1 MSITL
6 DDDFDYTIDERRGA
20 EDDGPALRLGYVP
33 PPSLGEGAGAF
44 GTGTVD
50 KDSEPF
56 LTLRDPSRSTID
68 WNRFVRPA
76 TPEEIKAYDEW
87 EERRAKQGM
96 GAVISQ
102 VFQDRRQAW
111 EQTPDQAAHRMW
123 LERQT
128 GIPQRMLQD
137 GDVLRTAEMRAQMGM
152 DALTLHDA
160 PEQVVSWLKTPGM
173 LEIARDDL
181 ETLKKAGDALQRLA
195 ASKAPTRPGGKWK
208 DLRSGIADV
217 LEGKADVREMQ
228 AAARM
233 SPSVLE
239 PEADVGMSSGV
250 MGLGRGF
257 LASLPKEVRKDVT
270 ASMSRAALSNA
281 DEWRSWAEWVRPE
294 PYVLPKEGTF
304 SRWLSDVVR
313 GTPYTLT
320 GMPVSAALTTG
331 GAVLGGPLGATAGA
345 ALSSLIQT
353 NGEAQTE
360 QAQVWKQLVDQ
371 GMDPA
376 EAYDK
381 SFNEVYL
388 PNFGLL
394 YLSNFLQDRLTFGV
408 PMGRGAAY
416 WAKRGGNLLLSSLFE
431 GGEEIGQSLISNRAL
446 GEENDWGQL
455 LYEGAVGVGVG
466 LVFSGGG
473 TALDAVMGRYRE
485 HRAEA
490 DAARESTRIGVV
502 MDEAVKAAEASK
514 VRERSPEAFDD
525 FVEYVGGQGQ
535 EKVNVDGAVFFQTFG
550 EDAYA
555 AAERLGIAEGLDE
568 AARTGGAVE
577 IPTAAILKNP
587 DLYEK
592 VKNDLRY
599 SDDGMSRNEAQE
611 YERTRGERNRADI
624 DAAASAV
631 RTVQESGEKAERIRD
646 GLRSQFEAL
655 GHKKVGKREAEFYST
670 IWTAAIAN
678 EARYAG
684 VDIEEMAHRPEWN
697 LRFQYDRGAGDISR
711 MRDVYTHPVNAGV
724 DLGQKVPIL
733 DLSGMEGTS
742 TPKELL
748 ARLKDMALKD
758 EAWISRD
765 AEVFATLPRGKKLK
779 HVAYS
784 SRKGDLRQRSSIGGS
799 LDGLV
804 QNAVLIES
812 TPNNDPAKTNVLN
825 FHRLYVPVRTDAGIQ
840 TVRIVAEELK
850 GSDSLKPTDV
860 ELYDVVLEGQ
870 KESPAVNHGLL
881 AKEVVPSPGAPFEL
895 TIADMLRG
903 VKDAEGNPYV
913 GEEYRQSSVRQSEDY
928 DYSDPKTWPEGPG
941 RDEALMLEA
950 WQNFEPDGE
959 IETWPES
966 PEKTEALALREEY
979 GEIET
984 WVENLSR
991 EEFDRMLWSDDPEF
1005 VRKNERGEEIE
1016 NRLRVLARRLRK
1028 KKPKGAEGRLL
1039 QLIEAEEEAAAR
1051 EAETY
1056 YQSAYHGS
1064 PRQSEDYDPSDP
1076 KTWPAGAARDEALN
1090 LLSEIEVLRMGAM
1103 HPNTWQDTRRAREAR
1118 EIRRRKNRLMSVERD
1133 PRTWM
1138 EGPRKD
1144 DALTYRETL
1153 DEDGEVE
1160 LDPNTWMEESPF
1172 KQEALEAWGQYTEL
1186 GEVLTQKQGLGEPLP
1201 QKSIDAYNKVDELLW
1216 MLRAQEQERVG
1227 ERLED
1232 LREEE
1237 FNAVDEEMDR
1247 LDNRYSD
1254 LEDKESRA
1262 MLASAEP
1269 LQDRLETLISAEE
1282 ESAAREAETY
1292 YQQRGPLTF
1301 KLTGKPVSEAYMA
1314 ALEKLEAGE
1323 PVAAEE
1329 YNAIPEIQDARSRT
1343 ATGSTLN
1350 ATDRE
1355 GIRKQVY
1362 DKLMSYGSA
1371 VTEVV
1376 DGRERTVYNGEVRND
1391 HRADIII
1398 GLPASGKSSALVDPI
1413 SSRYKS
1419 MFVDSDEAKKLIPEF
1434 DDGFG
1439 AGYVHEESKRIVTTV
1454 LSDVT
1459 DEGKNIVVPI
1469 VGSDYIKLK
1478 RLYIDGLRQK
1488 GYKVYV
1494 HMADINPN
1502 VAAGRNLRR
1511 FAETGRFVDLAATS
1525 FKYGNKPR
1533 EVFERVKKEGIA
1545 DGYSRIDTTV
1555 FPGRQV
1561 EGTEDISHD
1570 RGDLRERRGR
1580 SLSDVHAPGEGESSQ
1595 TGAAGGGGAAA
1606 GLGAERAG
1614 GTSREGTAPRG
1625 VSGRASGTPLGST
1638 QFTDAETIVT
1648 ILRDGNR
1655 STFLH
1660 ELGHVF
1666 LNSRKK
1672 LALMEGVDDTV
1683 RQDWATLV
1691 EWLEVA
1697 DIDFSKPLS
1706 EVDEKRWRNAHEKFA
1721 AGFEKYLMEGR
1732 APNLDL
1738 ARAFRAFRKWLTD
1751 IYKAVRNVFYVDAD
1765 GNRVEFEIN
1774 DEIRGVMDRMLASE
1788 EEIEESRAVQEA
1800 ERLAHILTE
1809 QGIPDDVAE
1818 RYRDAVAAGA
1828 DAARAKLYK
1837 KLTAELKAE
1846 KQAELKEARKAAH
1859 KQAGAEVWDL
1869 PEYRAL
1875 KALLTPRD
1883 KGGLRLSMPE
1893 LIALYGDAGAE
1904 ALARELPV
1912 GVLANDGLPLA
1923 EAVELLGY
1931 GTPEALLEDLK
1942 RAKKLPPQQAVADR
1956 VRTATAQLESLI
1968 HDPEAL
1974 RAEAER
1980 IMHGRE
1986 RLEWLALE
1994 TEMLDEAA
2002 HRLGKKIGED
2012 ARREERE
2019 RRKQRERDQN
2029 RRAEEDLRG
2038 VFGPE
2043 NLAAMAQA
2051 AEAEAKRIL
2060 AGKRMRDISVSH
2072 YMAAEKRAS
2081 AKALQAAASARFEE
2095 ARQWKRTE
2103 LINHALALEAM
2114 NVREEYEKGRKLLE
2128 RYWPNRRRLRGVMG
2142 NEAFNQIIGLLERLG
2157 VNPEDPAAKDRPRLD
2172 EYLND
2177 LAKKRETM
2185 PPVARWLRD
2194 LDIRDARAS
2203 LANLTPEQFEDVT
2216 KAVTA
2221 LDRIGRLENKLLTAQ
2236 RNETFAETVERL
2248 RAATEKQHGLPG
2260 AQSRATD
2267 QKGVGLFAGA
2277 LASLD
2282 RVETLLR
2289 KADGLEEQGAFWEAI
2304 YLPAQRAYEAEL
2316 VKGKAAKEAIEALL
2330 DKHFEDKR
2338 AFNRFLNEKLD
2349 TGMIDPGTEKKLYW
2363 TGENLLCAM
2372 LNWGNQ
2378 HNRERLVY
2386 GNGLRENALNTRE
2399 AARPADDAQYYA
2411 EYEAGKAVAEAIFER
2426 LATDEMWDFC
2436 QDVWDYLDTFWPEIE
2451 ALEERLN
2458 GAAPEKV
2465 EATPIRTAS
2474 GRVLRGGYYPVRFD
2488 ANADW
2493 TAFVHNEQESVKA
2506 LYEDQTHR
2514 PGTRKGHTKERV
2526 ERVAPRQ
2533 LLLSLDVIAEHTAN
2547 VVHDLTHREAVR
2559 DLYKLIH
2566 DDAVRGLLTHAVG
2579 RAGFEQFSPWIQ
2591 SLAAPSTP
2599 TDKAD
2604 RVFSKAMGNA
2614 AAVQLG
2620 LNMVSSVGQTVSL
2633 VPAAWKL
2640 GLRRVVPAV
2649 LNTLTLRGFWDSKYR
2664 DFAFALSPELADR
2677 INGTDRNIRAALDLE
2692 RSGARKRALSGAKAA
2707 LYVALGWADMAVSLP
2722 VWHAAYEKGMARWND
2737 QRKAVDYA
2745 NYVVRTTNN
2754 AGAAK
2759 DLAQVQRG
2767 GPTRRLFTMYYSAF
2781 GSLYQMFHE
2790 QMTRAGREGVPGKI
2804 KLAAFCFMMFTVQ
2817 SALED
2822 LVKGRA
2828 PLGGDDDDDKSVG
2841 KWLMQGTLLSA
2852 SSMFPIVRDIASGT
2866 TLLGGTG
2873 KFRPS
2878 PALEAGSAF
2887 IKAVDSGA
2895 KVVADAWNGEDVE
2908 AERVVKNMVEA
2919 GGYAFG
2925 LPSVQLLRWYKTF
2938 VRWANGEPD
2947 WSPWELIWH
2956 KRGR

>member
-6 DDDFDYTIDERRGA
+6 DDDFDYTIDERRDA
-20 EDDGPALRLGYVP
+20 EDDGPALRPGYAP
-33 PPSLGEGAGAF
+33 PPSLGEGTATFGAETAGN
-44 GTGTVD
+44 
-50 KDSEPF
+50 DSEPF
-56 LTLRDPSRSTID
+56 LTLRDRSRSTID
-68 WNRFVRPA
+68 WNRFIRPA

-87 EERRAKQGM
+87 EAQRAKQGM

-128 GIPQRMLQD
+128 GIPQRMMKD

-181 ETLKKAGDALQRLA
+181 ETLKKVGDALQQLA
-195 ASKAPTRPGGKWK
+195 ASKAPTRPGNKWK
-208 DLRSGIADV
+208 DFRSGIADA

-239 PEADVGMSSGV
+239 PEGDVGTSSGV

-257 LASLPKEVRKDVT
+257 LASLPKEVRKDV
-270 ASMSRAALSNA
+270 AAAMSRAALSNA
-281 DEWRSWAEWVRPE
+281 DEWRSWAEWVRPD

-353 NGEAQTE
+353 NGEAQLE
-360 QAQVWKQLVDQ
+360 QAHVWRELVDR

-416 WAKRGGNLLLSSLFE
+416 WVKRGGNLLLSSLFE

-473 TALDAVMGRYRE
+473 TALGTAMGQYRE

-490 DAARESTRIGVV
+490 GEARESTRIGAV
-502 MDEAVKAAEASK
+502 MDEAVKAAEASR

-525 FVEYVGGQGQ
+525 FVEHVGGQGQ

-555 AAERLGIAEGLDE
+555 AAERLGIGDGLDE

-587 DLYEK
+587 DIYEK

-611 YERTRGERNRADI
+611 YERTRDERNRADI
-624 DAAASAV
+624 DAAASAM
-631 RTVQESGEKAERIRD
+631 RTVQEAGEKAERIRD
-646 GLRSQFEAL
+646 GLRTQFEAL
-655 GHKKVGKREAEFYST
+655 GHKKVGRREAEFYST

-684 VDIEEMAHRPEWN
+684 VDIEEMARRPEWN
-697 LRFQYDRGAGDISR
+697 LRFQYDRGTGDISM

-748 ARLKDMALKD
+748 TRLKDMALKD

-784 SRKGDLRQRSSIGGS
+784 SRMPANREARALRSNIASG
-799 LDGLV
+799 LDELV

-825 FHRLYVPVRTDAGIQ
+825 FHRIYVPVRTDAGIQ
-840 TVRIVAEELK
+840 AVRIVAEELK
-850 GSDSLKPTDV
+850 DSDRLKPTDV

-870 KESPAVNHGLL
+870 KESPAVSHGLL

-913 GEEYRQSSVRQSEDY
+913 GEEYRQSSVR
-928 DYSDPKTWPEGPG
+928 
-941 RDEALMLEA
+941 R
-950 WQNFEPDGE
+950 
-959 IETWPES
+959 
-966 PEKTEALALREEY
+966 
-979 GEIET
+979 
-984 WVENLSR
+984 
-991 EEFDRMLWSDDPEF
+991 
-1005 VRKNERGEEIE
+1005 
-1016 NRLRVLARRLRK
+1016 
-1028 KKPKGAEGRLL
+1028 
-1039 QLIEAEEEAAAR
+1039 
-1051 EAETY
+1051 
-1056 YQSAYHGS
+1056 
-1064 PRQSEDYDPSDP
+1064 SEDYDPGDP
-1076 KTWPAGAARDEALN
+1076 KTWPAGPARDEALD
-1090 LLSEIEVLRMGAM
+1090 LLSDIEVLRMGAM
-1103 HPNTWQDTRRAREAR
+1103 HPNTWQDTRRAREAL
-1118 EIRRRKNRLMSVERD
+1118 EIVHRKNRLMSVERE
-1133 PRTWM
+1133 PSTWTDST
-1138 EGPRKD
+1138 RKD

-1160 LDPNTWMEESPF
+1160 LDPNTWMGDSPY

-1186 GEVLTQKQGLGEPLP
+1186 GEVLTKKQGLGEPLP
-1201 QKSIDAYNKVDELLW
+1201 QKSVDAYNKVDELLW
-1216 MLRAQEQERVG
+1216 GLRAQEQERVE
-1227 ERLED
+1227 ERLKE
-1232 LREEE
+1232 LQEKE

-1269 LQDRLETLISAEE
+1269 LQDRLEALISAEE
-1282 ESAAREAETY
+1282 EAAAREAETY
-1292 YQQRGPLTF
+1292 YQKRAPLTF

-1355 GIRKQVY
+1355 AIRKQVY

-1376 DGRERTVYNGEVRND
+1376 DGQKRTVYNGEVRND

-1413 SSRYKS
+1413 SSKYKS
-1419 MFVDSDEAKKLIPEF
+1419 MIVDSDEAKKLIPEF

-1439 AGYVHEESKRIVTTV
+1439 AGYVHEESKRIVADVTEF
-1454 LSDVT
+1454 VT
-1459 DEGKNIVVPI
+1459 DEGRNVVIPI
-1469 VGSDYIKLK
+1469 VGSNYAKLK
-1478 RLYIDGLRQK
+1478 KRYIDDLRQK
-1488 GYKVYV
+1488 GYKVYI

-1511 FAETGRFVDLAATS
+1511 FAETGRFVDLEATS
-1525 FKYGNKPR
+1525 FKYGNEPR

-1545 DGYSRIDTTV
+1545 DGYSRIDTTA

-1580 SLSDVHAPGEGESSQ
+1580 VLGEDPGNQGRESSQ
-1595 TGAAGGGGAAA
+1595 TGAAGGRRAAEE
-1606 GLGAERAG
+1606 LSAERAG
-1614 GTSREGTAPRG
+1614 GTSREGTAPRT
-1625 VSGRASGTPLGST
+1625 VSERTPDMPLGST
-1638 QFTDAETIVT
+1638 QFSDAETIVS
-1648 ILRDGNR
+1648 ILKDGNR

-1666 LNSRKK
+1666 LNSRKN
-1672 LALMEGVDDTV
+1672 LALMEGIDEIV
-1683 RQDWATLV
+1683 RQDWTTLV
-1691 EWLEVA
+1691 EWLEVP

-1706 EVDEKRWRNAHEKFA
+1706 EADEKRWRNAHEKFA
-1721 AGFEKYLMEGR
+1721 AGFEKYLMEGK

-1751 IYKAVRNVFYVDAD
+1751 IYRAVRNVFYVDAD

-1774 DEIRGVMDRMLASE
+1774 DAIRGVMDRMLASE
-1788 EEIEESRAVQEA
+1788 EEIEESRAVREA

-1818 RYRDAVAAGA
+1818 RYKDAVVAGA
-1828 DAARAKLYK
+1828 DAARAKLMK
-1837 KLTAELKAE
+1837 KLSAELKAE
-1846 KQAELKEARKAAH
+1846 KQAELKEARKQAK
-1859 KQAGAEVWDL
+1859 KQAGAEVWNL

-1912 GVLANDGLPLA
+1912 GVIANDSLSPA
-1923 EAVELLGY
+1923 EAAELLGY
-1931 GTPEALLEDLK
+1931 GTPEELLEDLK
-1942 RAKKLPPQQAVADR
+1942 RAKNLPPQKAVADR
-1956 VRTATAQLESLI
+1956 VKAATAQLESLI

-2002 HRLGKKIGED
+2002 RRLGRKIGED
-2012 ARREERE
+2012 ARREGRERE
-2019 RRKQRERDQN
+2019 RQRDREQN
-2029 RRAEEDLRG
+2029 RRGEEDLRG

-2043 NLAAMAQA
+2043 NLAAMAKA
-2051 AEAEAKRIL
+2051 AETEAKRII
-2060 AGKRMRDISVSH
+2060 AGKRMRDISVPS

-2081 AKALQAAASARFEE
+2081 AKALQAAAAARFEE

-2128 RYWPNRRRLRGVMG
+2128 RYYPNRRRLRGVIG
-2142 NEAFNQIIGLLERLG
+2142 SEAFNQIIGLLERLG
-2157 VNPEDPAAKDRPRLD
+2157 VNPEDPAVKDRPRLD
-2172 EYLND
+2172 EYLDD

-2203 LANLTPEQFEDVT
+2203 LANLNPEQFEDVT

-2236 RNETFAETVERL
+2236 RDETFAETVERL
-2248 RAATEKQHGLPG
+2248 RAATEKHHGLPG

-2289 KADGLEEQGAFWEAI
+2289 QADGLEEQGPFWEAI

-2330 DKHFEDKR
+2330 DKHFKDKK

-2386 GNGLRENALNTRE
+2386 GNGLRENAVGSTE
-2399 AARPADDAQYYA
+2399 RPADDAQYYA
-2411 EYEAGKAVAEAIFER
+2411 EYEAGKAVAEAIFNR
-2426 LATDEMWDFC
+2426 LSSDAMWDFC

-2474 GRVLRGGYYPVRFD
+2474 GKVLRGGYYPVRFD

-2547 VVHDLTHREAVR
+2547 VVHDLTHREIVR

-2640 GLRRVVPAV
+2640 GLRRVIPAV

-2677 INGTDRNIRAALDLE
+2677 INGTDRNIRAALALE
-2692 RSGARKRALSGAKAA
+2692 RSGVGKRALSGAKAA

-2722 VWHAAYEKGMARWND
+2722 VWHAAYEKGVSRWND

-2759 DLAQVQRG
+2759 DLAQMQRG

-2790 QMTRAGREGVPGKI
+2790 QMIQARREGIPGKV

-2828 PLGGDDDDDKSVG
+2828 PLGGDDDNDKSVG
-2841 KWLMQGTLLSA
+2841 KWLMRGTLLSA

-2866 TLLGGTG
+2866 TLLGGAG

-2887 IKAVDSGA
+2887 IKAIDSGA
-2895 KVVADAWNGEDVE
+2895 KAVVDIWDGEDVE

-2938 VRWANGEPD
+2938 VRWTNGEPD

>member
-1 MSITL
+1 MSITI
-6 DDDFDYTIDERRGA
+6 DDDFDYTEGGHREAD
-20 EDDGPALRLGYVP
+20 DDGPALRPGYVP
-33 PPSLGEGAGAF
+33 LPPLENGGGTGGLGLGEE
-44 GTGTVD
+44 D
-50 KDSEPF
+50 PEPF

-87 EERRAKQGM
+87 EERRAKEGM

-102 VFQDRRQAW
+102 VFADRRQAW
-111 EQTPDQAAHRMW
+111 EQTPKEAAYRMW

-128 GIPQRMLQD
+128 GISQRMLQD
-137 GDVLRTAEMRAQMGM
+137 PDMLRTAEMRAQMGM

-173 LEIARDDL
+173 LDVARDDL
-181 ETLKKAGDALQRLA
+181 ETLKKLGDALQRLA
-195 ASKAPTRPGGKWK
+195 ASRAPTRPGSKWK
-208 DLRSGIADV
+208 DFQSGIADV

-239 PEADVGMSSGV
+239 PEADVGVSSGV

-257 LASLPKEVRKDVT
+257 LASLPKEVRKDVA

-281 DEWRSWAEWVRPE
+281 AEWRSWAEWVRPE

-313 GTPYTLT
+313 GTPYSLT

-360 QAQVWKQLVDQ
+360 QAQVWKQLVAR

-408 PMGRGAAY
+408 PLGKGAAY
-416 WAKRGGNLLLSSLFE
+416 WLRRGGNLLLSSLFE

-446 GEENDWGQL
+446 GEENDWGRL

-466 LVFSGGG
+466 LVFGGGG
-473 TALDAVMGRYRE
+473 TALDTAMGRYRE

-490 DAARESTRIGVV
+490 AAARESARFGAV
-502 MDEAVKAAEASK
+502 MDEAVKAAEASR

-525 FVEYVGGQGQ
+525 FVEYVSGQGQ

-550 EDAYA
+550 EDAYV

-568 AARTGGAVE
+568 AVRTGGAVE

-592 VKNDLRY
+592 VKDDLRY
-599 SDDGMSRNEAQE
+599 SDDGMSRNEARE
-611 YERTRGERNRADI
+611 FERTRDERNRADI

-631 RTVQESGEKAERIRD
+631 RTVQEAGEKAERIQD
-646 GLRSQFEAL
+646 GLRAQFEAL

-670 IWTAAIAN
+670 IWTAALAN

-684 VDIEEMAHRPEWN
+684 VDIEEMARRPEWN
-697 LRFQYDRGAGDISR
+697 LRFQYDRGTDDVRR
-711 MRDVYTHPVNAGV
+711 MRGVYRQPINAGV
-724 DLGQKVPIL
+724 NLEQKVPVVDISGKLEDALGTTPQDIL
-733 DLSGMEGTS
+733 NFLRSEFIGQEPDISADAQAMIGVPSGN
-742 TPKELL
+742 K
-748 ARLKDMALKD
+748 AR
-758 EAWISRD
+758 
-765 AEVFATLPRGKKLK
+765 
-779 HVAYS
+779 HVV
-784 SRKGDLRQRSSIGGS
+784 RSSQRGLSYEDITQRTAGLLS
-799 LDGLV
+799 LREIL
-804 QNAVLIES
+804 QNAHLIES
-812 TPNNDPAKTNVLN
+812 HDNQKAKKELVGRI
-825 FHRLYVPVRTDAGIQ
+825 HRFYVPVWTGGEQPRVI
-840 TVRIVAEELK
+840 RISAQEKVD
-850 GSDSLKPTDV
+850 SDGRIPLTLD
-860 ELYDVVLEGQ
+860 LYDVIMEDKNEPPRLSVASP
-870 KESPAVNHGLL
+870 ESTPA
-881 AKEVVPSPGAPFEL
+881 ERQIRRPDEIS
-895 TIADMLRG
+895 IRDMLRG

-913 GEEYRQSSVRQSEDY
+913 GEEYQQSSARQSEEY
-928 DYSDPKTWPEGPG
+928 DPGDPKTWPAGPA
-941 RDEALMLEA
+941 RDEALVLEA
-950 WQNFEPDGE
+950 WQNLENDDEP
-959 IETWPES
+959 ETWPES
-966 PEKTEALALREEY
+966 PEKTEALALQKEY
-979 GEIET
+979 GEIEA
-984 WVENLSR
+984 WVESHTV
-991 EEFDRMLWSDDPEF
+991 EEVLANDEL
-1005 VRKNERGEEIE
+1005 NERGVAIE
-1016 NRLRVLARRLRK
+1016 KRLRDLRKELRK
-1028 KKPKGAEGRLL
+1028 KKPKGTERRLL

-1056 YQSAYHGS
+1056 YQTTYQGS
-1064 PRQSEDYDPSDP
+1064 PHRGIKKMSLKYIGTGEGSLAYGYGMYSAGNRDVAQDYRVALGG
-1076 KTWPAGAARDEALN
+1076 AGYTVGGRNIN
-1090 LLSEIEVLRMGAM
+1090 LLIEKAEQGRDYVMAEVLGEIAGSHKTIGELRQEYTKENGYDDAGDYQKALDKVERQGLKGDGQLYRLEV
-1103 HPNTWQDTRRAREAR
+1103 PENDVLLDWDAPFSKQPEKVKTAIR
-1118 EIRRRKNRLMSVERD
+1118 EIAAK
-1133 PRTWM
+1133 
-1138 EGPRKD
+1138 
-1144 DALTYRETL
+1144 LTPEDIEQL
-1153 DEDGEVE
+1153 GGNPDMLLFDEM
-1160 LDPNTWMEESPF
+1160 T
-1172 KQEALEAWGQYTEL
+1172 GQQLY
-1186 GEVLTQKQGLGEPLP
+1186 
-1201 QKSIDAYNKVDELLW
+1201 
-1216 MLRAQEQERVG
+1216 
-1227 ERLED
+1227 
-1232 LREEE
+1232 
-1237 FNAVDEEMDR
+1237 
-1247 LDNRYSD
+1247 
-1254 LEDKESRA
+1254 A
-1262 MLASAEP
+1262 MLAWLPSVDSEK
-1269 LQDRLETLISAEE
+1269 
-1282 ESAAREAETY
+1282 AASMLLLKHGIPGLRYLDGNSRNKGEGTHNFVIWDEDAMSIEETY
-1292 YQQRGPLTF
+1292 YQRQGEEKLAQDEKAWATLIDRFLDNNLSGREKGAPLPVMTTPLVLS
-1301 KLTGKPVSEAYMA
+1301 LTGVEVLPVEIHARNLDKILNGKHEIAPETLKQIPRAIADPIMIFRSPADESKGRDSRVI
-1314 ALEKLEAGE
+1314 LTELTEKDTDGKDRSI
-1323 PVAAEE
+1323 VAAITLERANTR
-1329 YNAIPEIQDARSRT
+1329 YGYEINE
-1343 ATGSTLN
+1343 L
-1350 ATDRE
+1350 
-1355 GIRKQVY
+1355 
-1362 DKLMSYGSA
+1362 
-1371 VTEVV
+1371 
-1376 DGRERTVYNGEVRND
+1376 
-1391 HRADIII
+1391 
-1398 GLPASGKSSALVDPI
+1398 
-1413 SSRYKS
+1413 
-1419 MFVDSDEAKKLIPEF
+1419 
-1434 DDGFG
+1434 
-1439 AGYVHEESKRIVTTV
+1439 
-1454 LSDVT
+1454 
-1459 DEGKNIVVPI
+1459 
-1469 VGSDYIKLK
+1469 
-1478 RLYIDGLRQK
+1478 
-1488 GYKVYV
+1488 
-1494 HMADINPN
+1494 
-1502 VAAGRNLRR
+1502 
-1511 FAETGRFVDLAATS
+1511 
-1525 FKYGNKPR
+1525 
-1533 EVFERVKKEGIA
+1533 
-1545 DGYSRIDTTV
+1545 TTV
-1555 FPGRQV
+1555 FRKDVSSRQNLTPELDV
-1561 EGTEDISHD
+1561 LDWMTRRRKDGSPMNLLLYLNRNKGLEWLDHTGTSPKASSLFQDPYVQSVPNEA
-1570 RGDLRERRGR
+1570 DLDNLRA
-1580 SLSDVHAPGEGESSQ
+1580 SAPGFYQ
-1595 TGAAGGGGAAA
+1595 DT
-1606 GLGAERAG
+1606 
-1614 GTSREGTAPRG
+1614 
-1625 VSGRASGTPLGST
+1625 GTPLGST
-1638 QFTDAETIVT
+1638 RFGEAETIVT
-1648 ILRDGNR
+1648 ILKDGNR

-1666 LNSRKK
+1666 LNSRKN
-1672 LALMEGVDDTV
+1672 LALMEGIDETI
-1683 RQDWATLV
+1683 RQDWTTLV

-1706 EVDEKRWRNAHEKFA
+1706 EADEKRWRNAHEKFA
-1721 AGFEKYLMEGR
+1721 AGFEKYLMEGK
-1732 APNLDL
+1732 APSLDL

-1751 IYKAVRNVFYVDAD
+1751 IYRAVRNVFYVDAD

-1788 EEIEESRAVQEA
+1788 EEIEESRAVHEA

-1809 QGIPDDVAE
+1809 QGIPDEVAE
-1818 RYRDAVAAGA
+1818 RYKDAVAAGA
-1828 DAARAKLYK
+1828 DAARARLYR

-1846 KQAELKEARKAAH
+1846 KQAELKEARRAAR
-1859 KQAGAEVWDL
+1859 KQAGTEVWSL

-1875 KALLTPRD
+1875 RALLTPRD
-1883 KGGLRLSMPE
+1883 KSGLRLSMPE

-1912 GVLANDGLPLA
+1912 GVTANDGLPLA

-1942 RAKKLPPQQAVADR
+1942 RAKSLPPQKAVADR
-1956 VRTATAQLESLI
+1956 VRAATAQLESLC

-1974 RAEAER
+1974 RAEVER

-2043 NLAAMAQA
+2043 NLAAMAKA

-2060 AGKRMRDISVSH
+2060 AGKRMRDISVPH

-2114 NVREEYEKGRKLLE
+2114 NVREEYEKGRKRLE
-2128 RYWPNRRRLRGVMG
+2128 RYWPNRKRLQGAIG
-2142 NEAFNQIIGLLERLG
+2142 SEAFNQIVGLLERLG

-2172 EYLND
+2172 TYLDD

-2194 LDIRDARAS
+2194 LDIRDARVS
-2203 LANLTPEQFEDVT
+2203 LANLNPEQFEDVT
-2216 KAVTA
+2216 TAVTA
-2221 LDRIGRLENKLLTAQ
+2221 LDRIGRLENELLTAQ

-2248 RAATEKQHGLPG
+2248 RAATEKHHGLPG
-2260 AQSRATD
+2260 PQSRATD

-2289 KADGLEEQGAFWEAI
+2289 KADGLEEQGPFWEAI

-2330 DKHFEDKR
+2330 DKHFKDKK

-2386 GNGLRENALNTRE
+2386 GNGLRENALGTRE

-2436 QDVWDYLDTFWPEIE
+2436 QDVWDYLDTFWPEIQ

-2465 EATPIRTAS
+2465 EAAPIRTAS
-2474 GRVLRGGYYPVRFD
+2474 GKVLRGGYYPVRFD

-2493 TAFVHNEQESVKA
+2493 KAFVHNEQETVKA

-2526 ERVAPRQ
+2526 DRVAGRQ

-2547 VVHDLTHREAVR
+2547 VVHDLTHRETVR

-2566 DDAVRGLLTHAVG
+2566 DDTVRGLLTHAVG
-2579 RAGFEQFSPWIQ
+2579 RAGFEQFSPWVQ
-2591 SLAAPSTP
+2591 SLAAPSVP
-2599 TDKAD
+2599 TDKPD
-2604 RVFSKAMGNA
+2604 RVFSKMMGNA

-2620 LNMVSSVGQTVSL
+2620 LNMTSAVGQTVSL

-2640 GLRRVVPAV
+2640 GLRRTVPAI
-2649 LNTLTLRGFWDSKYR
+2649 LNTLTLRGFWDAKYR

-2677 INGTDRNIRAALDLE
+2677 INGTDRNIRVALDLE

-2722 VWHAAYEKGMARWND
+2722 VWHAAYEKGIARWND

-2790 QMTRAGREGVPGKI
+2790 QMIRAGREGIPGKI

-2852 SSMFPIVRDIASGT
+2852 SSMFPIVRDVASGT
-2866 TLLGGTG
+2866 TLLGGAG

-2887 IKAVDSGA
+2887 IKAVDSSA
-2895 KVVADAWNGEDVE
+2895 EAVADAWDGEDIE

-2938 VRWANGEPD
+2938 VRWLNDAPD

-2956 KRGR
+2956 KRRR

>member
-6 DDDFDYTIDERRGA
+6 DDDFDYTIDERRDA
-20 EDDGPALRLGYVP
+20 EDDGPALRPGYAP
-33 PPSLGEGAGAF
+33 PPSLGEGTATFGAETAGN
-44 GTGTVD
+44 
-50 KDSEPF
+50 DSEPF
-56 LTLRDPSRSTID
+56 LTLRDRSRSTID
-68 WNRFVRPA
+68 WNRFIRPA

-87 EERRAKQGM
+87 EAQRAKQGM

-128 GIPQRMLQD
+128 GIPQRMMKD

-181 ETLKKAGDALQRLA
+181 ETLKKVGDALQQLA
-195 ASKAPTRPGGKWK
+195 ASKAPTRPGNKWK
-208 DLRSGIADV
+208 DFRSGIADA

-239 PEADVGMSSGV
+239 PEGDVGTSSGV

-257 LASLPKEVRKDVT
+257 LASLPKEVRKDV
-270 ASMSRAALSNA
+270 AAAMSRAALSNA
-281 DEWRSWAEWVRPE
+281 DEWRSWAEWVRPD

-353 NGEAQTE
+353 NGEAQLE
-360 QAQVWKQLVDQ
+360 QAHVWRELVDR

-416 WAKRGGNLLLSSLFE
+416 WVKRGGNLLLSSLFE

-473 TALDAVMGRYRE
+473 TALGTAMGQYRE

-490 DAARESTRIGVV
+490 GEARESTRIGAV
-502 MDEAVKAAEASK
+502 MDEAVKAAEASR

-555 AAERLGIAEGLDE
+555 AAERLGIGDGLDE

-587 DLYEK
+587 DIYEK

-611 YERTRGERNRADI
+611 YEGTRDERNRADI
-624 DAAASAV
+624 DAAASAM
-631 RTVQESGEKAERIRD
+631 RTVQEAGEKAERIRD
-646 GLRSQFEAL
+646 GLRTQFEAL
-655 GHKKVGKREAEFYST
+655 GHKKVGRREAEFYST

-684 VDIEEMAHRPEWN
+684 VDIEEMARRPEWN
-697 LRFQYDRGAGDISR
+697 LRFQYDRGTGDISR

-733 DLSGMEGTS
+733 DLSGKIPDAQQV
-742 TPKELL
+742 TPQELL
-748 ARLKDMALKD
+748 DFLKAEFVGKEPSISADG
-758 EAWISRD
+758 EAMIG
-765 AEVFATLPRGKKLK
+765 LPSNSAAK
-779 HVAYS
+779 HVV
-784 SRKGDLRQRSSIGGS
+784 RSSWKGLTYEDMDTRTAGLMS
-799 LDGLV
+799 LRDVL
-804 QNAVLIES
+804 QNATLIES
-812 TPNNDPAKTNVLN
+812 SPNQKSSKTHLKNI
-825 FHRLYVPVRTDAGIQ
+825 HRFYIPVWSSDGLKTL
-840 TVRIVAEELK
+840 RIVAHESK
-850 GSDSLKPTDV
+850 NSDGRTPV
-860 ELYDVVLEGQ
+860 EVDLNDLIVERQNEGPARLSGTPLSGVLPERQLRGA
-870 KESPAVNHGLL
+870 S
-881 AKEVVPSPGAPFEL
+881 EV

-903 VKDAEGNPYV
+903 VKDAEGRPYV
-913 GEEYRQSSVRQSEDY
+913 GEEYQQSSVRQSEDY

-941 RDEALMLEA
+941 RDEALMLET

-966 PEKTEALALREEY
+966 PEKTEALALWEEY

-1039 QLIEAEEEAAAR
+1039 QLIEAEEEAAVR
-1051 EAETY
+1051 EAEEY
-1056 YQSAYHGS
+1056 YQIIGK
-1064 PRQSEDYDPSDP
+1064 R
-1076 KTWPAGAARDEALN
+1076 GAEALDAAEEGTTRLDN
-1090 LLSEIEVLRMGAM
+1090 LNVVREMEQAGKDARAIRLATGWERGADGKWRHEIPDGAFWREGFISNPDLLEFRELEKKFIDGALTEEEQARLKELEPVARQVRKPSRLSDFYDSPELYAAYPELADISVKFQERYGEGKGSYSPSENTILLDTGLRGDAAKTVLVHEIQHAIQNIEGFASGGNLEKGGERYHRLAGEAEARNAERRTLLTDKERKERLLSETEDVAREDQIVLGEMLEMEMAYYPHQADEKLAQDEKAWATLIDRFLDNELSGKEKGAPLPVMTTPLVLSLTGVEVLPVEI
-1103 HPNTWQDTRRAREAR
+1103 HARNLDKILNGKH
-1118 EIRRRKNRLMSVERD
+1118 EIA
-1133 PRTWM
+1133 P
-1138 EGPRKD
+1138 
-1144 DALTYRETL
+1144 ETL
-1153 DEDGEVE
+1153 KQLPRAIADPIMIFRSPADESKGRYSRVI
-1160 LDPNTWMEESPF
+1160 L
-1172 KQEALEAWGQYTEL
+1172 TEL
-1186 GEVLTQKQGLGEPLP
+1186 TEKDAGGEDR
-1201 QKSIDAYNKVDELLW
+1201 SI
-1216 MLRAQEQERVG
+1216 
-1227 ERLED
+1227 
-1232 LREEE
+1232 
-1237 FNAVDEEMDR
+1237 
-1247 LDNRYSD
+1247 
-1254 LEDKESRA
+1254 
-1262 MLASAEP
+1262 
-1269 LQDRLETLISAEE
+1269 
-1282 ESAAREAETY
+1282 
-1292 YQQRGPLTF
+1292 
-1301 KLTGKPVSEAYMA
+1301 
-1314 ALEKLEAGE
+1314 
-1323 PVAAEE
+1323 VAA
-1329 YNAIPEIQDARSRT
+1329 IT
-1343 ATGSTLN
+1343 
-1350 ATDRE
+1350 
-1355 GIRKQVY
+1355 
-1362 DKLMSYGSA
+1362 
-1371 VTEVV
+1371 
-1376 DGRERTVYNGEVRND
+1376 
-1391 HRADIII
+1391 
-1398 GLPASGKSSALVDPI
+1398 
-1413 SSRYKS
+1413 
-1419 MFVDSDEAKKLIPEF
+1419 
-1434 DDGFG
+1434 
-1439 AGYVHEESKRIVTTV
+1439 
-1454 LSDVT
+1454 
-1459 DEGKNIVVPI
+1459 
-1469 VGSDYIKLK
+1469 LK
-1478 RLYIDGLRQK
+1478 RANTRH
-1488 GYKVYV
+1488 GYE
-1494 HMADINPN
+1494 INE
-1502 VAAGRNLRR
+1502 L
-1511 FAETGRFVDLAATS
+1511 
-1525 FKYGNKPR
+1525 
-1533 EVFERVKKEGIA
+1533 
-1545 DGYSRIDTTV
+1545 TTV
-1555 FPGRQV
+1555 FRKDVSSRQNLTPELDV
-1561 EGTEDISHD
+1561 LDWMT
-1570 RGDLRERRGR
+1570 RRHKDGSPMNLLLYLNR
-1580 SLSDVHAPGEGESSQ
+1580 NK
-1595 TGAAGGGGAAA
+1595 
-1606 GLGAERAG
+1606 GLEWLDHT
-1614 GTSREGTAPRG
+1614 GTSPKASSLFQDPYVQSVPNEADLDNLRGTAPG
-1625 VSGRASGTPLGST
+1625 FYQDATTPLGST
-1638 QFTDAETIVT
+1638 RFGDAETIVT

-1706 EVDEKRWRNAHEKFA
+1706 EADEKRWRNAHEKFA

-1788 EEIEESRAVQEA
+1788 EEIEESRAVREA
-1800 ERLAHILTE
+1800 ERLAHILTG
-1809 QGIPDDVAE
+1809 QGIPDEVVE

-1828 DAARAKLYK
+1828 DAARGRLYR

-1846 KQAELKEARKAAH
+1846 KQAELKEARRAAR
-1859 KQAGAEVWDL
+1859 KQAGTEVWSL

-1893 LIALYGDAGAE
+1893 LVDLYGDAGAKD
-1904 ALARELPV
+1904 LARELPV

-1942 RAKKLPPQQAVADR
+1942 RAKKLPPQQAIADR
-1956 VRTATAQLESLI
+1956 VRTATAQLESMI

-2002 HRLGKKIGED
+2002 RRLGRKIGED
-2012 ARREERE
+2012 ARREEGERE
-2019 RRKQRERDQN
+2019 RQRERDQN

-2051 AEAEAKRIL
+2051 AEAEAERII

-2081 AKALQAAASARFEE
+2081 SKALQAAAFARFEE

-2103 LINHALALEAM
+2103 LINHALAIEAM

-2128 RYWPNRRRLRGVMG
+2128 RYWPNRKRLRGAIG

-2157 VNPEDPAAKDRPRLD
+2157 VNSEDPAAKDRPRLD

-2203 LANLTPEQFEDVT
+2203 LASLNPEQFEDVT

-2248 RAATEKQHGLPG
+2248 RVATEKHHGLPG

-2289 KADGLEEQGAFWEAI
+2289 QADGLEEQGPFWETL

-2330 DKHFEDKR
+2330 DKHFKDKK
-2338 AFNRFLNEKLD
+2338 AFTRFLNEKLD
-2349 TGMIDPGTEKKLYW
+2349 TGMIDPGTEK
-2363 TGENLLCAM
+2363 
-2372 LNWGNQ
+2372 
-2378 HNRERLVY
+2378 
-2386 GNGLRENALNTRE
+2386 
-2399 AARPADDAQYYA
+2399 
-2411 EYEAGKAVAEAIFER
+2411 
-2426 LATDEMWDFC
+2426 
-2436 QDVWDYLDTFWPEIE
+2436 
-2451 ALEERLN
+2451 
-2458 GAAPEKV
+2458 
-2465 EATPIRTAS
+2465 
-2474 GRVLRGGYYPVRFD
+2474 
-2488 ANADW
+2488 
-2493 TAFVHNEQESVKA
+2493 
-2506 LYEDQTHR
+2506 
-2514 PGTRKGHTKERV
+2514 
-2526 ERVAPRQ
+2526 
-2533 LLLSLDVIAEHTAN
+2533 
-2547 VVHDLTHREAVR
+2547 
-2559 DLYKLIH
+2559 
-2566 DDAVRGLLTHAVG
+2566 
-2579 RAGFEQFSPWIQ
+2579 
-2591 SLAAPSTP
+2591 
-2599 TDKAD
+2599 
-2604 RVFSKAMGNA
+2604 
-2614 AAVQLG
+2614 
-2620 LNMVSSVGQTVSL
+2620 SSIG
-2633 VPAAWKL
+2633 
-2640 GLRRVVPAV
+2640 
-2649 LNTLTLRGFWDSKYR
+2649 
-2664 DFAFALSPELADR
+2664 
-2677 INGTDRNIRAALDLE
+2677 
-2692 RSGARKRALSGAKAA
+2692 
-2707 LYVALGWADMAVSLP
+2707 
-2722 VWHAAYEKGMARWND
+2722 
-2737 QRKAVDYA
+2737 
-2745 NYVVRTTNN
+2745 
-2754 AGAAK
+2754 
-2759 DLAQVQRG
+2759 
-2767 GPTRRLFTMYYSAF
+2767 
-2781 GSLYQMFHE
+2781 
-2790 QMTRAGREGVPGKI
+2790 PGKT
-2804 KLAAFCFMMFTVQ
+2804 CF
-2817 SALED
+2817 
-2822 LVKGRA
+2822 A
-2828 PLGGDDDDDKSVG
+2828 PC
-2841 KWLMQGTLLSA
+2841 
-2852 SSMFPIVRDIASGT
+2852 
-2866 TLLGGTG
+2866 
-2873 KFRPS
+2873 
-2878 PALEAGSAF
+2878 
-2887 IKAVDSGA
+2887 
-2895 KVVADAWNGEDVE
+2895 
-2908 AERVVKNMVEA
+2908 
-2919 GGYAFG
+2919 
-2925 LPSVQLLRWYKTF
+2925 
-2938 VRWANGEPD
+2938 
-2947 WSPWELIWH
+2947 
-2956 KRGR
+2956 

>member
-6 DDDFDYTIDERRGA
+6 DDDFDYTIDERRDA
-20 EDDGPALRLGYVP
+20 EDDGPALRPGYAP
-33 PPSLGEGAGAF
+33 PPSLGEGTATFGAETAGN
-44 GTGTVD
+44 
-50 KDSEPF
+50 DSEPF
-56 LTLRDPSRSTID
+56 LTLRDRSRSTID
-68 WNRFVRPA
+68 WNRFIRPA

-87 EERRAKQGM
+87 EAQRAKQGM

-128 GIPQRMLQD
+128 GIPQRMMKD

-160 PEQVVSWLKTPGM
+160 PEQVVSWLKTPGI

-181 ETLKKAGDALQRLA
+181 ETLKKVGDALQQLA
-195 ASKAPTRPGGKWK
+195 ASKAPTRPGNKWK
-208 DLRSGIADV
+208 DFRSGIADA

-233 SPSVLE
+233 SSSVLE
-239 PEADVGMSSGV
+239 PEGDVGTSSGV

-257 LASLPKEVRKDVT
+257 LASLPKEVRKDV
-270 ASMSRAALSNA
+270 AAAMSRAALSNA
-281 DEWRSWAEWVRPE
+281 DEWRSWAEWVRPD

-353 NGEAQTE
+353 NGEAQLE
-360 QAQVWKQLVDQ
+360 QAHVWRELVDR

-416 WAKRGGNLLLSSLFE
+416 WVKRGGNLLLSSLFE

-473 TALDAVMGRYRE
+473 TALDTAMGRYRE
-485 HRAEA
+485 YRAEA
-490 DAARESTRIGVV
+490 GEARESTRIGAV
-502 MDEAVKAAEASK
+502 MDEAVKAAEASR

-535 EKVNVDGAVFFQTFG
+535 EKVNVDGAVFFQTLG

-555 AAERLGIAEGLDE
+555 AAERLGIGEGLDE

-587 DLYEK
+587 DIYEK

-611 YERTRGERNRADI
+611 YERTRDERNRADI
-624 DAAASAV
+624 DAAASAM
-631 RTVQESGEKAERIRD
+631 RTVQEAGEKAERIRD
-646 GLRSQFEAL
+646 GLRTQFEAL
-655 GHKKVGKREAEFYST
+655 GHKKVGRREAEFYST
-670 IWTAAIAN
+670 IWTAALAN

-684 VDIEEMAHRPEWN
+684 VDIEEMARRPEWN
-697 LRFQYDRGAGDISR
+697 LRFQYDRGTGDISR
-711 MRDVYTHPVNAGV
+711 MQDVYTHPVNVGV

-733 DLSGMEGTS
+733 DLSAMEGTS

-748 ARLKDMALKD
+748 TRLKDMALKD

-784 SRKGDLRQRSSIGGS
+784 SRKAQIDGAMALERRNSIAGA
-799 LDGLV
+799 LNDLV

-812 TPNNDPAKTNVLN
+812 VPNNDPKKTDVLN

-840 TVRIVAEELK
+840 AVRIVAEELK
-850 GSDSLKPTDV
+850 DSDRLRPTDV
-860 ELYDVVLEGQ
+860 EVYDVVLEGQ
-870 KESPAVNHGLL
+870 KESLGVPNDLL
-881 AKEVVPSPGAPFEL
+881 AKEGVTAPGAPFEL

-903 VKDAEGNPYV
+903 VKDAEGRPYV

-928 DYSDPKTWPEGPG
+928 DPGDPKTWPEGPA
-941 RDEALMLEA
+941 RDEALALEA
-950 WQNFEPDGE
+950 WQNLENDDE

-966 PEKTEALALREEY
+966 PEKARALELQNESRQIDAW
-979 GEIET
+979 I
-984 WVENLSR
+984 ENLSR
-991 EEFDRMLWSDDPEF
+991 EEFDRRLRDDNPEF
-1005 VRKNERGEEIE
+1005 VWKNERGVELEKE
-1016 NRLRVLARRLRK
+1016 LRSLRK
-1028 KKPKGAEGRLL
+1028 GLLKRAPKNIEKRLSRLIGAEIDAAQEEALAAD
-1039 QLIEAEEEAAAR
+1039 EAEEYYQIIGKRGAEALDAAEEGTTRLDNLNVAR
-1051 EAETY
+1051 EMEQSGKDSKAIRLATGWERGVDGKWRYEISDGTFRREGLITNPDLLEFRELERKFIDGDITEEEQGRLKELTPVVRQIRTPSRLADFYDSPELYAAYPELADVSVKFQDRYGEGKGSYSPSENTILLDTGLRGDAAKTVLVHEIQHAIQNIEGFASGGNLEKGGERYHRLAGEAE
-1056 YQSAYHGS
+1056 
-1064 PRQSEDYDPSDP
+1064 
-1076 KTWPAGAARDEALN
+1076 ARNAERRTLLTDKERKER
-1090 LLSEIEVLRMGAM
+1090 LLSETEDVAREDQIVLGEMLEMEMAYYPHQADEKLAQDEKAWATLIDRFLDNELSGKEKGAPLPVMTTPLVLSLTGVEVLPVEI
-1103 HPNTWQDTRRAREAR
+1103 HARNLDKILNGKH
-1118 EIRRRKNRLMSVERD
+1118 EIA
-1133 PRTWM
+1133 P
-1138 EGPRKD
+1138 
-1144 DALTYRETL
+1144 ETL
-1153 DEDGEVE
+1153 KQLPRAIADPIMIFRSPADESKGRYSRVI
-1160 LDPNTWMEESPF
+1160 L
-1172 KQEALEAWGQYTEL
+1172 TEL
-1186 GEVLTQKQGLGEPLP
+1186 TEKDAGGEDR
-1201 QKSIDAYNKVDELLW
+1201 SI
-1216 MLRAQEQERVG
+1216 
-1227 ERLED
+1227 
-1232 LREEE
+1232 
-1237 FNAVDEEMDR
+1237 
-1247 LDNRYSD
+1247 
-1254 LEDKESRA
+1254 
-1262 MLASAEP
+1262 
-1269 LQDRLETLISAEE
+1269 
-1282 ESAAREAETY
+1282 
-1292 YQQRGPLTF
+1292 
-1301 KLTGKPVSEAYMA
+1301 
-1314 ALEKLEAGE
+1314 
-1323 PVAAEE
+1323 VAA
-1329 YNAIPEIQDARSRT
+1329 IT
-1343 ATGSTLN
+1343 
-1350 ATDRE
+1350 
-1355 GIRKQVY
+1355 
-1362 DKLMSYGSA
+1362 
-1371 VTEVV
+1371 
-1376 DGRERTVYNGEVRND
+1376 
-1391 HRADIII
+1391 
-1398 GLPASGKSSALVDPI
+1398 
-1413 SSRYKS
+1413 
-1419 MFVDSDEAKKLIPEF
+1419 
-1434 DDGFG
+1434 
-1439 AGYVHEESKRIVTTV
+1439 
-1454 LSDVT
+1454 
-1459 DEGKNIVVPI
+1459 
-1469 VGSDYIKLK
+1469 LK
-1478 RLYIDGLRQK
+1478 RANTRH
-1488 GYKVYV
+1488 GYE
-1494 HMADINPN
+1494 INE
-1502 VAAGRNLRR
+1502 L
-1511 FAETGRFVDLAATS
+1511 
-1525 FKYGNKPR
+1525 
-1533 EVFERVKKEGIA
+1533 
-1545 DGYSRIDTTV
+1545 TTV
-1555 FPGRQV
+1555 FRKDVSSRQNLTPELDV
-1561 EGTEDISHD
+1561 LDWMT
-1570 RGDLRERRGR
+1570 RRHKDGSPMNLLLYLNR
-1580 SLSDVHAPGEGESSQ
+1580 NK
-1595 TGAAGGGGAAA
+1595 
-1606 GLGAERAG
+1606 GLEWLDHT
-1614 GTSREGTAPRG
+1614 GTSPKASSLFQDPYVQSVPNEADLDNLRGTAPG
-1625 VSGRASGTPLGST
+1625 FYQDATTPLGST
-1638 QFTDAETIVT
+1638 RFGDAETIVT

-1706 EVDEKRWRNAHEKFA
+1706 EADEKRWRNAHEKFA

-1788 EEIEESRAVQEA
+1788 EEIEESRAVREA
-1800 ERLAHILTE
+1800 ERLAHILTG
-1809 QGIPDDVAE
+1809 QGIPDEVVE

-1828 DAARAKLYK
+1828 DAARGRLYR

-1846 KQAELKEARKAAH
+1846 KQAELKEARRAAR
-1859 KQAGAEVWDL
+1859 KQAGTEVWSL

-1883 KGGLRLSMPE
+1883 KGGLRLSMPK

-1912 GVLANDGLPLA
+1912 GVTANDGLPLA

-1942 RAKKLPPQQAVADR
+1942 RAKKLPPQQAIADR
-1956 VRTATAQLESLI
+1956 VRTATAQLESMI

-2002 HRLGKKIGED
+2002 RRLGRKIGED
-2012 ARREERE
+2012 ARREEGERE
-2019 RRKQRERDQN
+2019 RQRERDQN

-2051 AEAEAKRIL
+2051 AEAEAERII

-2081 AKALQAAASARFEE
+2081 SKALQAAAFARFEE

-2103 LINHALALEAM
+2103 LINHALAIEAM

-2128 RYWPNRRRLRGVMG
+2128 RYWPNRKRLRGAIG

-2157 VNPEDPAAKDRPRLD
+2157 VNFEDPAAKDRPRLD

-2203 LANLTPEQFEDVT
+2203 LASLNPEQFEDVT

-2248 RAATEKQHGLPG
+2248 RVATEKHHGLPG

-2289 KADGLEEQGAFWEAI
+2289 QADGLEEQGPFWETL

-2330 DKHFEDKR
+2330 DKHFKDKK
-2338 AFNRFLNEKLD
+2338 AFTRFLNEKLD

-2386 GNGLRENALNTRE
+2386 GNGLRENAVGSTE
-2399 AARPADDAQYYA
+2399 RPADDVQYYA

-2465 EATPIRTAS
+2465 EATPVRTAS
-2474 GRVLRGGYYPVRFD
+2474 GKVLRGGYYPVRFD

-2640 GLRRVVPAV
+2640 GLRRVIPAV

-2664 DFAFALSPELADR
+2664 DFAFTLSPELADR

-2722 VWHAAYEKGMARWND
+2722 VWHAAYEKGVSRWND

-2790 QMTRAGREGVPGKI
+2790 QMIQARREGIPGKV

-2828 PLGGDDDDDKSVG
+2828 PLGGDDDNDKSVG
-2841 KWLMQGTLLSA
+2841 KWLMRGTLLSA

-2866 TLLGGTG
+2866 TLLGGAG

-2887 IKAVDSGA
+2887 IKAIDSGA
-2895 KVVADAWNGEDVE
+2895 KAVVDIWDGEDVE

-2938 VRWANGEPD
+2938 VRWTNGEPD

>member
-1 MSITL
+1 MSITI
-6 DDDFDYTIDERRGA
+6 DDDFDYTVDERRDA
-20 EDDGPALRLGYVP
+20 DDDGPALRPGYVP
-33 PPSLGEGAGAF
+33 PTSLGEGAGAF
-44 GTGTVD
+44 GAGTVG

-68 WNRFVRPA
+68 WNRFIRPA

-181 ETLKKAGDALQRLA
+181 ETLKKAGDALQQLA
-195 ASKAPTRPGGKWK
+195 ASKAPTRPGNKWK
-208 DLRSGIADV
+208 DFRSGIADV
-217 LEGKADVREMQ
+217 LEGEADVREMQ

-239 PEADVGMSSGV
+239 PEADVGTLSGV

-257 LASLPKEVRKDVT
+257 LASLPKEVRKDVA

-281 DEWRSWAEWVRPE
+281 DEWRSWAEWVRPA

-353 NGEAQTE
+353 NGEAQVE
-360 QAQVWKQLVDQ
+360 QAHVWRELVDR

-416 WAKRGGNLLLSSLFE
+416 WVKRGGNLLLSSLFE

-473 TALDAVMGRYRE
+473 TALDTAMGRYRE

-490 DAARESTRIGVV
+490 GAARESTRIGAV

-525 FVEYVGGQGQ
+525 FVEYVGGQRQ

-550 EDAYA
+550 KGAYA

-592 VKNDLRY
+592 VKDDLRY

-631 RTVQESGEKAERIRD
+631 RTVQEAGEKAERIRD
-646 GLRSQFEAL
+646 GLRTQFEAL

-670 IWTAAIAN
+670 IWTAALAN

-684 VDIEEMAHRPEWN
+684 VDIEEMARRPEWN
-697 LRFQYDRGAGDISR
+697 LRFQYDRGTGDISR
-711 MRDVYTHPVNAGV
+711 MRGVYTHPVNAGV

-733 DLSGMEGTS
+733 DLSGKIPDAQRA
-742 TPKELL
+742 TPQELL
-748 ARLKDMALKD
+748 DFLKAEFVGKEPSISADGEAMIGLPSNSAAKHVVRSSWKGLTYEDMDTRTAGLM
-758 EAWISRD
+758 SLRD
-765 AEVFATLPRGKKLK
+765 VLQNATLVESSPNQKSSKTHLK
-779 HVAYS
+779 NIHRFYIPVWS
-784 SRKGDLRQRSSIGGS
+784 S
-799 LDGLV
+799 DGL
-804 QNAVLIES
+804 
-812 TPNNDPAKTNVLN
+812 KTL
-825 FHRLYVPVRTDAGIQ
+825 
-840 TVRIVAEELK
+840 RIVAHESK
-850 GSDSLKPTDV
+850 NSDGRTPV
-860 ELYDVVLEGQ
+860 EVDLNDLIVERQ
-870 KESPAVNHGLL
+870 NESPARLSGTPLSGVLPERQLRG
-881 AKEVVPSPGAPFEL
+881 ASEV

-903 VKDAEGNPYV
+903 VKDAGGRPYV
-913 GEEYRQSSVRQSEDY
+913 GEEYRQFSVRQSEDY

-1039 QLIEAEEEAAAR
+1039 QLIEAEEE
-1051 EAETY
+1051 
-1056 YQSAYHGS
+1056 
-1064 PRQSEDYDPSDP
+1064 
-1076 KTWPAGAARDEALN
+1076 
-1090 LLSEIEVLRMGAM
+1090 
-1103 HPNTWQDTRRAREAR
+1103 
-1118 EIRRRKNRLMSVERD
+1118 
-1133 PRTWM
+1133 
-1138 EGPRKD
+1138 
-1144 DALTYRETL
+1144 
-1153 DEDGEVE
+1153 
-1160 LDPNTWMEESPF
+1160 
-1172 KQEALEAWGQYTEL
+1172 
-1186 GEVLTQKQGLGEPLP
+1186 
-1201 QKSIDAYNKVDELLW
+1201 
-1216 MLRAQEQERVG
+1216 
-1227 ERLED
+1227 
-1232 LREEE
+1232 
-1237 FNAVDEEMDR
+1237 
-1247 LDNRYSD
+1247 
-1254 LEDKESRA
+1254 
-1262 MLASAEP
+1262 
-1269 LQDRLETLISAEE
+1269 
-1282 ESAAREAETY
+1282 SAAREAETY
-1292 YQQRGPLTF
+1292 YQRQAEEKLAQDEKAWATLIDRFLDNELSGKEKGAPLPVMTTPLVLS
-1301 KLTGKPVSEAYMA
+1301 LTGVEVLPVEIHARNLDKILNGKHEIAPETLKQLPRAIADPIMIFRSPADESKGRDSRVI
-1314 ALEKLEAGE
+1314 LTELTEKDAGGE
-1323 PVAAEE
+1323 DRSIVAA
-1329 YNAIPEIQDARSRT
+1329 IT
-1343 ATGSTLN
+1343 
-1350 ATDRE
+1350 
-1355 GIRKQVY
+1355 
-1362 DKLMSYGSA
+1362 
-1371 VTEVV
+1371 
-1376 DGRERTVYNGEVRND
+1376 
-1391 HRADIII
+1391 
-1398 GLPASGKSSALVDPI
+1398 
-1413 SSRYKS
+1413 
-1419 MFVDSDEAKKLIPEF
+1419 
-1434 DDGFG
+1434 
-1439 AGYVHEESKRIVTTV
+1439 
-1454 LSDVT
+1454 
-1459 DEGKNIVVPI
+1459 
-1469 VGSDYIKLK
+1469 LK
-1478 RLYIDGLRQK
+1478 RANTRH
-1488 GYKVYV
+1488 GYE
-1494 HMADINPN
+1494 INE
-1502 VAAGRNLRR
+1502 L
-1511 FAETGRFVDLAATS
+1511 
-1525 FKYGNKPR
+1525 
-1533 EVFERVKKEGIA
+1533 
-1545 DGYSRIDTTV
+1545 TTV
-1555 FPGRQV
+1555 FRKDVSSRQNLTPELDV
-1561 EGTEDISHD
+1561 LDWMTRRHKDGSPMNLLLYLNRNKGLEWLDHTGTSPKASSLFQDPYVQSVPNEA
-1570 RGDLRERRGR
+1570 DLDNLRA
-1580 SLSDVHAPGEGESSQ
+1580 SAPGFYQ
-1595 TGAAGGGGAAA
+1595 DAT
-1606 GLGAERAG
+1606 
-1614 GTSREGTAPRG
+1614 
-1625 VSGRASGTPLGST
+1625 TPLGST
-1638 QFTDAETIVT
+1638 RFGEAETIVT
-1648 ILRDGNR
+1648 ILKDGNR

-1666 LNSRKK
+1666 LNSRRN
-1672 LALMEGVDDTV
+1672 LALMEGIDETV
-1683 RQDWATLV
+1683 RQDWTTLV

-1706 EVDEKRWRNAHEKFA
+1706 ETDEKRWRNAHEKFA

-2012 ARREERE
+2012 ARREEGERE
-2019 RRKQRERDQN
+2019 RQRERDQN

-2051 AEAEAKRIL
+2051 AEAEAERII

-2081 AKALQAAASARFEE
+2081 AKALQAAAGARFEE

-2103 LINHALALEAM
+2103 LINHALAIEAM

-2128 RYWPNRRRLRGVMG
+2128 RYWPNRKRLRGVIG

-2177 LAKKRETM
+2177 LAKKRETT

-2221 LDRIGRLENKLLTAQ
+2221 LDKIGRLENKLLTAQ

-2289 KADGLEEQGAFWEAI
+2289 QADGLEEQGAFWETI

-2316 VKGKAAKEAIEALL
+2316 VKGKAAKEAIEGLL
-2330 DKHFEDKR
+2330 DKHFKDKK
-2338 AFNRFLNEKLD
+2338 AFTRFLNEKLD

-2386 GNGLRENALNTRE
+2386 GNGLRENAVGSTE
-2399 AARPADDAQYYA
+2399 RPADDVQYYA
-2411 EYEAGKAVAEAIFER
+2411 EYEAGKAVAEAIFNR
-2426 LATDEMWDFC
+2426 LSNDAMWDFC
-2436 QDVWDYLDTFWPEIE
+2436 QDVWDYLDTFWPEIQ

-2474 GRVLRGGYYPVRFD
+2474 GKVLRGGYYPVRFD

-2790 QMTRAGREGVPGKI
+2790 QMTRAGREGIPGKI

-2841 KWLMQGTLLSA
+2841 KWLIQGTLLSA

-2895 KVVADAWNGEDVE
+2895 KVVTDAWNGEDVE